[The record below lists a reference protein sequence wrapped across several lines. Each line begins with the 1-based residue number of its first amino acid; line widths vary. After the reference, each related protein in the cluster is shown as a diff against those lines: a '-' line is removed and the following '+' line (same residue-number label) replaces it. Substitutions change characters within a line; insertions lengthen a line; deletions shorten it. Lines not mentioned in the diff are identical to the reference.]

1 MYSIGKK
8 NARAKKTRDFFKS
21 ALGLQFLTK
30 TDQIFT
36 ANLCYVYFKNT
47 IFGSFIISTKM
58 SINTVSLVQ
67 NYVFKI
73 FTKYLIK

>member
-1 MYSIGKK
+1 MKFC
-8 NARAKKTRDFFKS
+8 TM
-21 ALGLQFLTK
+21 
-30 TDQIFT
+30 
-36 ANLCYVYFKNT
+36 NLCYVYFKDK

-58 SINTVSLVQ
+58 SINTVSLVK